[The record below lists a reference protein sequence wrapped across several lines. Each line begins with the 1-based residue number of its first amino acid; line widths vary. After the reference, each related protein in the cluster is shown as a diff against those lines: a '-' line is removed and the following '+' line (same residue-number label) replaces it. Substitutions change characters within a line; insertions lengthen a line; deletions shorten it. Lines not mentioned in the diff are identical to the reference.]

1 MFSWFGGNRS
11 ALGTGFSSRLCQEL
25 QHRLIPLYVV
35 TGVLYGILALCHPF
49 FIESPAVSKVLTWLA
64 AASMLLCFIVA
75 SLIKRFSP
83 KSQLI
88 HLLGVF
94 LAMIM
99 VVNSA
104 LHLSLTEDPIQST
117 NFLLVAIGAGCVLNH
132 FRYWTACLLVAWAGW
147 LIGGPWNFSSSM
159 WTHYGFMLF
168 MASVLSGMLLAIR
181 IRHRVRLEVSRR
193 ELEAKAVSLEQSNRA
208 LLETERR
215 LVEAQEIAQVGS
227 WQFEIEAK
235 ELWWSE
241 EVYRILDW
249 SFPDTSPNW
258 EGCKQLVVQD
268 DLDRFVGEMESLR
281 SKEGKVGIE
290 FGILRSKGER
300 REVFLRGQSHR
311 DASGRVVR
319 LSGTLQ
325 DVTEAC
331 AQQAEKEILEAQL
344 RRAQRMDALGTLAG
358 GIAHDFN
365 NIVCAIMANADLAML
380 DLDSTH
386 PASESV
392 EGIVKSTKR
401 ASALI
406 SQIMMFSRHKTP
418 VRLPVSLASTVTEAR
433 DMMRSLIPANVGLQC
448 EIDPNQPNVL
458 ADADQVHQIIV
469 NLCTNAW
476 HAIGAKNGKIRISLS
491 EVDVKDGDINRRVQ
505 LRNGSYVLLEVS
517 DDGKGMDKEIQRRI
531 FDPFFTTKDAGQG
544 IGLGLSVVHG
554 IVDLHDG

>member
-365 NIVCAIMANADLAML
+365 NILFSIMGNAQLAEL
-380 DLDSTH
+380 DVPEEH
-386 PASESV
+386 PARRSLEN
-392 EGIVKSTKR
+392 IVSASKR
-401 ASALI
+401 ARDVVRQILTFSQREEVCVEETELSAVVKEVLELL
-406 SQIMMFSRHKTP
+406 R
-418 VRLPVSLASTVTEAR
+418 AS
-433 DMMRSLIPANVGLQC
+433 MPPSI
-448 EIDPNQPNVL
+448 
-458 ADADQVHQIIV
+458 
-469 NLCTNAW
+469 
-476 HAIGAKNGKIRISLS
+476 
-491 EVDVKDGDINRRVQ
+491 
-505 LRNGSYVLLEVS
+505 
-517 DDGKGMDKEIQRRI
+517 
-531 FDPFFTTKDAGQG
+531 
-544 IGLGLSVVHG
+544 
-554 IVDLHDG
+554 